1 MIVRCDCGNV
11 FVAFIAYKLI
21 GNGNDDSERYDVQ
34 VRDRLVVIAKMDAI
48 REIS

>member
-1 MIVRCDCGNV
+1 MIVRCDCCNV
-11 FVAFIAYKLI
+11 LVAFVAYKLV
-21 GNGNDDSERYDVQ
+21 GNNDSERYDVQ